1 MRLILSIS
9 GNGDTAIERENLE
22 TSAGDRPPVAASF
35 ARGRG
40 LPAVR
45 GHPQA
50 SLYERVSGD
59 RAGGSRLKSAGPS
72 MAGPGRERTV
82 RSGLKNADSGHWA
95 QEPSAWWEK
104 SKSKDDVEPEECF

>member
-22 TSAGDRPPVAASF
+22 TSAGDRLPMAASF

-59 RAGGSRLKSAGPS
+59 RGGGFSLKSAGPL
-72 MAGPGRERTV
+72 MAAVGRIRTV
-82 RSGLKNADSGHWA
+82 RFMRAMLG
-95 QEPSAWWEK
+95 
-104 SKSKDDVEPEECF
+104 

>member
-22 TSAGDRPPVAASF
+22 TLAGDRLPLAASF

-50 SLYERVSGD
+50 RLYEQLPPIGQGGLGSNPPVRLRRELAESGW
-59 RAGGSRLKSAGPS
+59 P
-72 MAGPGRERTV
+72 
-82 RSGLKNADSGHWA
+82 
-95 QEPSAWWEK
+95 
-104 SKSKDDVEPEECF
+104 VEPA